1 MQGILDRDVEQLI
14 PVPLTKQP
22 EREREMLENEEFYK
36 AAYYFCEKSSMTRD

>member
-22 EREREMLENEEFYK
+22 EREMLENEEFYK
-36 AAYYFCEKSSMTRD
+36 DSYYFCGKSSMTRG